1 MAYRIMIVIE
11 DLEYLPDEREGHLAD
26 AGWYGWV
33 GRAGDFTP
41 QIVVD
46 YEEAMAIAE
55 ELTVCGPTLQRV
67 FEVRP
72 TRAWKDAGY
81 PMRQMATNQTYYAV
95 NATNQPGWE
104 EHGKIFILGG
114 DCDGMLLESGEYE
127 RADRK
132 DVSVNAGNY
141 NH

>member
-72 TRAWKDAGY
+72 TQSTRPINPVGKSMERFSFSAATAMVCCWKVAN
-81 PMRQMATNQTYYAV
+81 TNAQT
-95 NATNQPGWE
+95 
-104 EHGKIFILGG
+104 
-114 DCDGMLLESGEYE
+114 E
-127 RADRK
+127 RT
-132 DVSVNAGNY
+132 
-141 NH
+141 